1 MGWKGWRYCMAK
13 GREAK
18 SATLDKMIR
27 VLQTVNALAP
37 ADALEAGEPVEMA
50 RFCELAGIDVQDA
63 ARVIDKINYG
73 CGDALPAAWIEVD
86 EQGRVVPQRLGFAF
100 DGLMRLSR
108 SEAFSLLVALRSSGM
123 DNDGHLARLVTGALP
138 HLELD
143 RFDTVAGQASVPT
156 GALETVADAVARH
169 LVLAIDYRDAKGD
182 RSEREV
188 EPLAV
193 WYDTGAASWS
203 FSAWCRTRGAVRTFR
218 LDRLQAAPTPT
229 GETFEVRGDEDAQAG
244 LDMTRAEWAVLA
256 VHDRSAVDKGTWP
269 GIEVRMH
276 PSAVEESHI
285 TAQEREAGA
294 YLAQI
299 PWVPG
304 SAWLPQAVVAS
315 LGGVEVISPASLRAE
330 VRELARTLLAKM
342 RR

>member
-1 MGWKGWRYCMAK
+1 MAK

-18 SATLDKMIR
+18 SVTLDKMIR
-27 VLQTVNALAP
+27 VLQTVNVLAP
-37 ADALEAGEPVEMA
+37 ADSLETGEPIELA
-50 RFCELAGIDVQDA
+50 RFCDLAVIGKQDA
-63 ARVIDKINYG
+63 LRVIDKINYG

-86 EQGRVVPQRLGFAF
+86 EDGRIVPRRLDFAF

-143 RFDTVAGQASVPT
+143 RFDTVAGQASVPA
-156 GALETVADAVARH
+156 GSLEVVADAVARH
-169 LVLAIDYRDAKGD
+169 LVLAVDYRDAKGG

-193 WYDTGAASWS
+193 WYDAAAASWS
-203 FSAWCRTRGAVRTFR
+203 FSAWCRTRKAVRTFR
-218 LDRLQAAPTPT
+218 LDRLQTTPVPT
-229 GETFEVRGDEDAQAG
+229 GESFDARGETDDTQTG
-244 LDMTRAEWAVLA
+244 LDMSHAEWAVLA
-256 VHDRSAVDKGTWP
+256 VHDRSCVDKGSWP
-269 GIEVRMH
+269 GIEVRPQ
-276 PSAVEESHI
+276 PSADEVSHI
-285 TAQEREAGA
+285 TAQERGAGA
-294 YLAQI
+294 YVAQI

-315 LGGVEVISPASLRAE
+315 LGGVEVVSPASLRAE
-330 VRELARTLLAKM
+330 VRELARALLKKVK
-342 RR
+342 